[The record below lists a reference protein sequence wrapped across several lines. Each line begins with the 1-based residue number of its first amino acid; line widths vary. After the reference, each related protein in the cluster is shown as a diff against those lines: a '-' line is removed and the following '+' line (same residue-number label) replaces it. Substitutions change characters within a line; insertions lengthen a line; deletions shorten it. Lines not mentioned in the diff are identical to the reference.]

1 MIELCIGIF
10 DLFTTQLFAEVP
22 YSCIIVNS
30 CSYMTCTIQGI
41 RPSFQDP
48 VSTTKNLPVFFF
60 RVLCHCFTLEE
71 NCMYIYLDILTLVLS
86 PKEGG
91 GGNPHKLYIKNVF
104 LAHQFIRQ
112 VLKCYSCCLQV
123 VCISSFLSSDNI
135 SRRQHLEE

>member
-1 MIELCIGIF
+1 MLVDKQSELMTDLLFTVHQHGGDDVTWKPPIGNF

-22 YSCIIVNS
+22 YFCFAVNS
-30 CSYMTCTIQGI
+30 CSYMTCTIQEI
-41 RPSFQDP
+41 LPSFQDP

-91 GGNPHKLYIKNVF
+91 GG
-104 LAHQFIRQ
+104 
-112 VLKCYSCCLQV
+112 
-123 VCISSFLSSDNI
+123 
-135 SRRQHLEE
+135 

>member
-1 MIELCIGIF
+1 MIELCIGNF

-22 YSCIIVNS
+22 YLCFIVNS

-41 RPSFQDP
+41 LPSFQDP

-91 GGNPHKLYIKNVF
+91 GGVTPISLI
-104 LAHQFIRQ
+104 
-112 VLKCYSCCLQV
+112 LKM
-123 VCISSFLSSDNI
+123 SS
-135 SRRQHLEE
+135 